1 MVDPVNTGKYRFIL
15 QILVF
20 FMEVKSK
27 ELHVLFCLT
36 FSCPQRTVFK
46 VFMRFC
52 DSSKVLIVRT
62 LNPIRYGLFEV
73 LSHMGGGPCGPPLD
87 ISAVGP

>member
-1 MVDPVNTGKYRFIL
+1 MTLLCFTTEAFLFWLTIEISTSCFWDGKLNAKVTANI
-15 QILVF
+15 
-20 FMEVKSK
+20 
-27 ELHVLFCLT
+27 VLL
-36 FSCPQRTVFK
+36 
-46 VFMRFC
+46 
-52 DSSKVLIVRT
+52 